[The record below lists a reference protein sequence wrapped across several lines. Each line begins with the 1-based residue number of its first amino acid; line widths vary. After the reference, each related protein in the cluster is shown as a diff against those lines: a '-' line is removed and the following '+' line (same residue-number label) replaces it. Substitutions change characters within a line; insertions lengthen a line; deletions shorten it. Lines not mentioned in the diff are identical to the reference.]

1 MTGIWLEDKPENYG
15 NTSPSE
21 ILSST
26 QYPICIIIKSGNSV
40 RGSHRKVFY
49 PSGCAGDWTLNN
61 NKYPSEKD
69 QAAWPLH
76 WKKKKKDPLG
86 HKRVHGEFLC
96 VCHIICLVRQSR
108 YVARYYSCRAMFMQ
122 VPTSD
127 EF

>member
-96 VCHIICLVRQSR
+96 ASPCVSYYMPCPAVAICRQILFMSR
-108 YVARYYSCRAMFMQ
+108 
-122 VPTSD
+122 D
-127 EF
+127 